1 MEYIKHYISKEAYLA
16 DLGKAKLSTIE
27 GDDTIYFD
35 NIKPY
40 EMLLIYNDG
49 HAVVYHEE
57 DMDGV
62 NTVIDNPTDVIEA
75 IFNTE
80 YDHITGIYNSGV
92 TNLPIN
98 KLTTVQK
105 LTFYKL
111 SKANKAGTYP
121 TYRCIFIDKLHNLK
135 ALDLRTL
142 NYKDLDIAIHVQNCH
157 NLEEIYLPD
166 NCNISR
172 GRLGNSSTDLG
183 DNCPNLKKI
192 VFGNNVDFYVS
203 TVYDLS
209 LCGTD
214 TEEVI
219 FGSLNNAKYPS
230 KRNIHSY
237 PIELQNYKSKMI
249 SNTYMLRQM
258 PFLKKVVLPENTI
271 GLPINFL
278 YHSYIK
284 ELDFPFSLKCIDV
297 AVGAELESIIIP
309 DTIEYIGYNC
319 LRTNSTTKIQ
329 FKHKGSATHPK
340 TSTNKKYNIESNA
353 IIENNAKYLIKG
365 CRNTKIPTYVLSIG
379 QFALSGLKAN
389 SFNIPNNV
397 KSLDYGAFNIAK
409 FTNLVFR
416 SEIPAIL
423 KSESDFY
430 TIPSN
435 VKDIYVPATA
445 VEAYKAATN
454 WTIYADKI
462 KPITDTILTLTDNT
476 TVAIPGSSL
485 TKPLISDVYKETLKS
500 VEIGKG
506 VTNIGAAFEDCTLL
520 ESVTGLDTVTEIGF
534 SAFKN
539 CSALTSIEIPS
550 ALSIG
555 ANAFEG
561 CTNLIDIKISNP
573 CVCTIQQST
582 LPDNE
587 NLTIQ
592 VLDYLLDEYLKD
604 NIWSNYANKLKWIP
618 NSTKL
623 TLADNTIVDLGSI
636 TTITAADIDPY
647 RGQIKGIIIGNQ
659 VTTIGEG
666 AFENASAG
674 SSQSAIYLWK
684 SVTSIGERAF
694 AGYKCN
700 GFYLE
705 GNNLEIPGSAFGYT
719 SGSTFVKCTL
729 YLFDT
734 DTINYFIENYE
745 TQYKD
750 TIRQIH
756 IPRSEYKRV
765 YNYFEFTDFNVYMF
779 NPNTFDY
786 ENR

>member
-1 MEYIKHYISKEAYLA
+1 MEYIKHYISEEAYLA

-57 DMDGV
+57 DIDGI

-80 YDHITGIYNSGV
+80 HDYITGIYNGSV
-92 TNLPIN
+92 SNLPID
-98 KLTTVQK
+98 KLTSVQK

-111 SKANKAGTYP
+111 SESSFLATKFTH
-121 TYRCIFIDKLHNLK
+121 RCVYIHDLHNLK
-135 ALDLRTL
+135 VLDLRTL
-142 NYKDLDIAIHVQNCH
+142 NYKDLTIAIHVKNCQ

-166 NCNISR
+166 NCSIDR
-172 GRLGNSSTDLG
+172 GKIGNSSTHLG
-183 DNCPNLKKI
+183 ENCPNLKKV

-203 TVYDLS
+203 TIYHFS
-209 LCGTD
+209 LYHSTA
-214 TEEVI
+214 EEVI
-219 FGSLNNAKYPS
+219 FGSLNNAKYHKQS
-230 KRNIHSY
+230 VYSY

-249 SNTYMLRQM
+249 SNTWMLREM
-258 PFLKKVVLPENTI
+258 PYLKKVVLPENII
-271 GLPINFL
+271 GIPTNFL
-278 YHSYIK
+278 WHSYIK
-284 ELDFPFSLKCIDV
+284 ELDFPYSLKCIDV
-297 AVGAELESIIIP
+297 AIGAKLESIIIP

-329 FKHKGSATHPK
+329 FKQKGSATAPK
-340 TSTNKKYNIESNA
+340 TSANGKYNIESNA

-365 CRNTKIPTYVLSIG
+365 CRNTKIPTYVLFIG
-379 QFALSGLKAN
+379 SYALATLKAN

-397 KSLDYGAFNIAK
+397 KSLENGAFDSSK

-423 KSESDFY
+423 KQDIDFG
-430 TIPSN
+430 TINSN
-435 VKDIYVPATA
+435 VEDIYVPATA

-454 WTIYADKI
+454 WTLYADKI
-462 KPITDTILTLTDNT
+462 KPITDTILTLTDDT

-485 TKPLISDVYKETLKS
+485 TKALISDVYKETLKS

-506 VTNIGAAFEDCTLL
+506 VTSIVGAFEDCTLL
-520 ESVTGLDTVTEIGF
+520 ESVTGLDTVTEIGNY
-534 SAFKN
+534 AFKN

-550 ALSIG
+550 ALSISSYS
-555 ANAFEG
+555 FEG
-561 CTNLIDIKISNP
+561 CTNLIDIKISTP
-573 CVCTIQQST
+573 CVCSIYKSA

-604 NIWSNYANKLKWIP
+604 DVWSSYANKLKWIP

-623 TLADNTIVDLGSI
+623 TLSDNTVVDLGLI

-647 RGQIKGIIIGNQ
+647 RGQIKYIKIGNQ

-666 AFENASAG
+666 AFENASGIAD
-674 SSQSAIYLWK
+674 QLYLYLWK

-694 AGYKCN
+694 AGYKCH
-700 GFYLE
+700 YIYIE

-719 SGSTFVKCTL
+719 SGSSFIKANL
-729 YLFDT
+729 YLFDV

-750 TIRQIH
+750 TVKEIYV
-756 IPRSEYKRV
+756 PRSEYKRV
-765 YNYFEFTDFNVYMF
+765 YEYFENVDFTVNMF
-779 NPNTFDY
+779 NPDTFNY

>member
-1 MEYIKHYISKEAYLA
+1 MEYIKHYISKEAYIA

-35 NIKPY
+35 NCKPY

-80 YDHITGIYNSGV
+80 DKDITGTYNRV
-92 TNLPIN
+92 ALNLPIN

-111 SKANKAGTYP
+111 SESDYP
-121 TYRCIFIDKLHNLK
+121 TTRFTHRCVYIHDLHNLK
-135 ALDLRTL
+135 VLDLRTL
-142 NYKDLDIAIHVQNCH
+142 NYKDLSIMVNVENCQ

-166 NCNISR
+166 NCNIIR
-172 GRLGNSSTDLG
+172 GRWGNSSTYLAKK
-183 DNCPNLKKI
+183 CPNLKKI
-192 VFGNNVDFYVS
+192 VFGNNVDFYISSSSHYISLDS
-203 TVYDLS
+203 TAA
-209 LCGTD
+209 
-214 TEEVI
+214 EEVI
-219 FGSLNNAKYPS
+219 FGSLNNAKYT
-230 KRNIHSY
+230 KRNIYSH
-237 PIELQNYKSKMI
+237 PIELQNYESKMI
-249 SNTYMLRQM
+249 SSASAFMLRDM
-258 PFLKKVVLPENTI
+258 PYLKKLVLPENTI
-271 GLPINFL
+271 GLPVNFL

-284 ELDFPFSLKCIDV
+284 ELDFPYSLKCIDV
-297 AVGAELESIIIP
+297 VVGADLESIIIP

-329 FKHKGSATHPK
+329 FKHKGSTTTHPT
-340 TSTNKKYNIESNA
+340 TSVNKKYNIESNA

-379 QFALSGLKAN
+379 EYALAGLKAN

-397 KSLDYGAFNIAK
+397 KSLDYDAFNSSK

-423 KSESDFY
+423 KQDKNLG
-430 TIPSN
+430 TIDSK
-435 VKDIYVPATA
+435 VEDIYVPATA
-445 VEAYKAATN
+445 VEAYKTATN
-454 WTIYADKI
+454 WTLYADKI
-462 KPITDTILTLTDNT
+462 KPITDTILTLTDDT
-476 TVAIPGSSL
+476 TVAIQGSSL
-485 TKPLISDVYKETLKS
+485 TKALISDVYKETLKS

-506 VTNIGAAFEDCTLL
+506 VTSIEGAFEDCTLL
-520 ESVTGLDTVTEIGF
+520 ESVTGLDTVTEIGS

-550 ALSIG
+550 ALTIG
-555 ANAFEG
+555 YDAFKG
-561 CTNLIDIKISNP
+561 CTNLIDIKISMP
-573 CVCTIQQST
+573 CVCTIHQDT

-592 VLDYLLDEYLKD
+592 VLDYLLDDYLKD
-604 NIWSNYANKLKWIP
+604 NVWSNYSNKLKWIP

-623 TLADNTIVDLGSI
+623 TLSDNTIVDLGLI
-636 TTITAADIDPY
+636 TTISAADIDPY
-647 RGQIKGIIIGNQ
+647 RGQIKYIEIGNQ

-666 AFENASAG
+666 AFENATGVQDSVY
-674 SSQSAIYLWK
+674 IWK

-694 AGYKCN
+694 AGYTAGN
-700 GFYLE
+700 FYLE
-705 GNNLEIPGSAFGYT
+705 GNNLEIPGSAFGYNR
-719 SGSTFVKCTL
+719 STFVKCRL

-734 DTINYFIENYE
+734 NTINYFIENYE

-750 TIRQIH
+750 TIREIYV
-756 IPRSEYKRV
+756 PRSEYKRV
-765 YNYFEFTDFNVYMF
+765 YDHFEFTGFNVYAF
-779 NPNTFDY
+779 NLDTFNY